1 MQSIHMN
8 RCFTLDKESKKVLSP
23 EREALVISTPPKYDY
38 SCQQLYTILYGIFE
52 MALFCVFMSESI
64 TT

>member
-1 MQSIHMN
+1 M
-8 RCFTLDKESKKVLSP
+8 LSP